1 MRIALFTPLKPIDDP
16 VPSGDL
22 VMARQ
27 IRAALGA
34 LGHMV
39 ETPTR
44 LRLWIP
50 TPEVAPGRLAD
61 AAAEIARLT
70 RLWQEA
76 PNQRPDLW
84 LTYHVYHKAPDTLG
98 PTLAD
103 RFGLPYA
110 AIEASRALK
119 RSHGPWA
126 PCFAAADRALARA
139 DAIAAL
145 HAEDAEGLAPVVAP
159 ERLVR
164 LAPFRDTA
172 LFSAAADRRPPPA
185 SADQPVRL
193 VTVAM
198 MRDDVKLRSYRL
210 LADALARI
218 ADRPW
223 TLTVIGDGPARAA
236 VTGLFA
242 PERTRFLGALTPA
255 EIAAA
260 FTEAELFVWPALS
273 EAFGMAL
280 IEAQAAGL
288 PVVAGRT
295 GGVPEVVADGETG
308 LLPPV
313 GDADAFADA
322 VASLIADPARRGR
335 MAIAARERAPRVNGL
350 AAAESALARL
360 IETARTN
367 FARRGDRPA

>member
-34 LGHMV
+34 LGHVV

-50 TPEVAPGRLAD
+50 TPDAAPARLAD
-61 AAAEIARLT
+61 AAAEITRLT
-70 RLWQEA
+70 RLWQET
-76 PNQRPDLW
+76 PNQRPDFW

-98 PTLAD
+98 PALSD

-119 RSHGPWA
+119 RSQGPWA
-126 PCFAAADRALARA
+126 SCFAAADRALSRA
-139 DAIAAL
+139 DAVAAL
-145 HAEDAEGLAPVVAP
+145 HVEDAEGLAPVVAP

-164 LAPFRDTA
+164 LAPFRETA
-172 LFSAAADRRPPPA
+172 LFSAAAARHQPVP
-185 SADQPVRL
+185 ADQPVRL

-198 MRDDVKLRSYRL
+198 MRDDVKLCSYRL

-223 TLTVIGDGPARAA
+223 TLTVIGDGPARAE

-260 FTEAELFVWPALS
+260 FTEADLFVWPALS

-313 GDADAFADA
+313 GDADAFAGA
-322 VASLIADPARRGR
+322 VASLIADPARRDR

-350 AAAESALARL
+350 AAAEGALARL
-360 IETARTN
+360 IQTARTN